1 MKDNIMALI
10 LISIIVAT
18 LFSSCIGQ
26 KKEIYLW
33 IETEEFDDLGGWTV
47 DSQFYA
53 AIGSSYL
60 IAYGLGRPVEDAR
73 TRINIPENGTYSL
86 WVRNKNWVPKC

>member
-1 MKDNIMALI
+1 MKENILALI

-26 KKEIYLW
+26 REEIYLW
-33 IETEEFDDLGGWTV
+33 IEAEEFDDLGGWTL

-53 AIGSSYL
+53 ALGSAYL
-60 IAYGLGRPVEDAR
+60 ITNGMGKPVEDAK
-73 TRINIPENGTYSL
+73 TIIKIPTNDNYKL
-86 WVRNKNWVPKC
+86 